1 MSTLLDDLIKNTD
14 YEKEYLREQRKSLLK
29 AFDIYK
35 TNVQYGIENET
46 EEEHQSILEWYERIL
61 DLNIEYFKWDNIPEK
76 IKYYR

>member
-46 EEEHQSILEWYERIL
+46 EEEHQYILEWYQGIL
-61 DLNIEYFKWDNIPEK
+61 NLNIEYFKWDNIPEK
-76 IKYYR
+76 IKYYK

>member
-46 EEEHQSILEWYERIL
+46 EKEHQNILEWYNGIL
-61 DLNIEYFKWDNIPEK
+61 NLNIEYFKWDNIPEK
-76 IKYYR
+76 INHYM

>member
-29 AFDIYK
+29 AFDVYK

-46 EEEHQSILEWYERIL
+46 EEEHQYILEWYKGIL
-61 DLNIEYFKWDNIPEK
+61 DLNIEYFKWDNIPPK
-76 IKYYR
+76 INHYM